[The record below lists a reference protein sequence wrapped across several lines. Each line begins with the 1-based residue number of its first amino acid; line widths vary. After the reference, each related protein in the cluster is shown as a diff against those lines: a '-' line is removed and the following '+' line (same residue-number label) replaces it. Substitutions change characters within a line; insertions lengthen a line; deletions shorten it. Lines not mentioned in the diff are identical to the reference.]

1 VLRWAGVGLLVLV
14 GLFYY
19 RPIRAY
25 LQTSQAL
32 ESRRADI
39 HALEAQR
46 RELLRRLNASKTQA
60 ALARE
65 ARRLGYVRPGEH
77 LYIVKGIDEW
87 RHKLV
92 GTVKGHG

>member
-1 VLRWAGVGLLVLV
+1 VLRWAGIGLLVLV

-19 RPIRAY
+19 RPIRGY
-25 LQTSQAL
+25 LQTNKAL
-32 ESRRADI
+32 QSRRADI
-39 HALEAQR
+39 RALEAQR
-46 RELLRRLNASKTQA
+46 KELLRRLNASKTQA

-87 RHKLV
+87 RSKRR
-92 GTVKGHG
+92 